1 MDTSYFFNPYITSGI
16 IATIF
21 SAAILVMIVRSRAII
36 GKALGQLHSKIFTR
50 AGFFWMVN
58 IIFMAVSV
66 LHAGIF
72 FGITGNGHDIP
83 GVAQYLGFA
92 VSFFLDLVTIIL
104 MQALLEAKYRSEEQ
118 RARQFLLFIAICCS
132 TSTFANSSDLAE

>member
-1 MDTSYFFNPYITSGI
+1 MDTSYFLNPYITSGV
-16 IATIF
+16 IAAIF
-21 SAAILVMIVRSRAII
+21 SAAIVVMIVKSRAII
-36 GKALGQLHSKIFTR
+36 GKVLGQLHSKLFTR
-50 AGFFWMVN
+50 AGFFWTVN

-83 GVAQYLGFA
+83 GIAQYLGFA

-104 MQALLEAKYRSEEQ
+104 MQALPRGKISL
-118 RARQFLLFIAICCS
+118 
-132 TSTFANSSDLAE
+132 